1 MNDETIGCHRGQFL
15 VYIQQ
20 GKLLKKNFGEC
31 QRTVRTILVGSNEK
45 SISEENI

>member
-1 MNDETIGCHRGQFL
+1 MKPLDAIEDEFL

-20 GKLLKKNFGEC
+20 GKLLKKNFVEC
-31 QRTVRTILVGSNEK
+31 QRTGRTILVGSNEK